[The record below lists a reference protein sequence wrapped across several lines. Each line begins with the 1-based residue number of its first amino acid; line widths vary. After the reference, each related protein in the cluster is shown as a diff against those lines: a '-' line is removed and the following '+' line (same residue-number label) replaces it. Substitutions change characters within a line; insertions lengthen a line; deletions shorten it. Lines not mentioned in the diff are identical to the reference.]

1 MGEARGE
8 PARDITHAR
17 ADCRERIGADRDG
30 LAQWLGVS
38 TGRLAGLA
46 IQPRPDPAAPSF
58 ADNVRELADRF
69 GAEPG
74 RLADAL
80 G

>member
-30 LAQWLGVS
+30 LAGWLGVS
-38 TGRLAGLA
+38 SGRLAALA
-46 IQPRPDPAAPSF
+46 IQQRPDPKAPTF
-58 ADNVRELADRF
+58 ADDVRELADRYD
-69 GAEPG
+69 ADVG

>member
-30 LAQWLGVS
+30 LAGWLGLS
-38 TGRLAGLA
+38 SGRLAAWRTRCTAWLTASGATL
-46 IQPRPDPAAPSF
+46 RTKPAYSSPMGCA
-58 ADNVRELADRF
+58 N
-69 GAEPG
+69 
-74 RLADAL
+74 
-80 G
+80 